1 MRRTLIFYLGE
12 QRLKAK
18 EKTKT
23 QITREAKDI
32 PDKITQ
38 NHFKETECY
47 NKRTYHLPLMC
58 ICHCTS
64 IETELNF
71 ERMC

>member
-32 PDKITQ
+32 PDKIT
-38 NHFKETECY
+38 
-47 NKRTYHLPLMC
+47 
-58 ICHCTS
+58 
-64 IETELNF
+64 
-71 ERMC
+71 